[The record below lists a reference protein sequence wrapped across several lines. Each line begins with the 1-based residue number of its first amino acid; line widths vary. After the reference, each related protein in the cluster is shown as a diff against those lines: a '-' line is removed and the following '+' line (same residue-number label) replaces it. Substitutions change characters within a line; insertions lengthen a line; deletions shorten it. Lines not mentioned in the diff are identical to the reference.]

1 MAILSINASSTF
13 ADPSFLYSLLVIFSI
28 FLDDHY
34 QHCEL
39 DKRLNIYI
47 DFSLNL
53 LKNCQPFPS
62 ALLQQ
67 SAWSDCRPTSQR
79 WQKIIEMA
87 EPEAVGPGR
96 YPVSE
101 AVQMGTKAIWR
112 GQPLL
117 IPGRL
122 LPERVIRI
130 GKFGISV
137 CIFFFSVWILTDRV
151 LEFTLL
157 KG

>member
-1 MAILSINASSTF
+1 MGKGTFHQCLFSRQLLQIQVFSILF
-13 ADPSFLYSLLVIFSI
+13 WSFLGF

-62 ALLQQ
+62 ALSSSQLGLTVDQVY
-67 SAWSDCRPTSQR
+67 SQR
-79 WQKIIEMA
+79 SLKMVEIA

-96 YPVSE
+96 YPVSKT
-101 AVQMGTKAIWR
+101 VQMGTKAI
-112 GQPLL
+112 
-117 IPGRL
+117 
-122 LPERVIRI
+122 
-130 GKFGISV
+130 
-137 CIFFFSVWILTDRV
+137 
-151 LEFTLL
+151 
-157 KG
+157 